1 MYGVHIN
8 LAIDGGLTRLDSLN
22 EPCVFCHRGNTG
34 VRDGEFDSCF
44 QHWPTTSMYL
54 CGEGGRGVGGKDR
67 SYTEERKRETHKG
80 GTVKYNV

>member
-8 LAIDGGLTRLDSLN
+8 LASDGGLTRLDSLN

-34 VRDGEFDSCF
+34 AGDGEFDSCF

-54 CGEGGRGVGGKDR
+54 CGEGGVWEAKIG
-67 SYTEERKRETHKG
+67 YNTEERKRETHKG